1 MNTRIDVP
9 TSTWAFPLFS
19 AVAVTGAFIVI
30 VTEGR
35 LYALPPALD
44 TWATIFLAVMVQAI
58 PFLVLGTLLSGA
70 ISAWVPSSVFRKL
83 RGGLPVAALTGMA
96 LPACECASVP
106 VAHSLMRRGVSQ
118 AQALVFLVASPAINP
133 VVLVATAVAFPDNP
147 MMVWARFLASF
158 IAALAIGWI
167 WKFIGTQIEM
177 PDDHCHHHGFI
188 DTAARD
194 FLQAAGFL
202 VPGAMAAA
210 AFKLWVPHSFG
221 SNVALAVLFLVGAAI
236 ILSLCSEAD
245 AFVAA
250 SFTSAPPIAQ
260 LAFMVVGPM
269 IDLKLILL
277 HAGTFGTRF
286 AVRFLPL
293 VLVCATVVSVVVGL
307 ALFGIDGR

>member
-1 MNTRIDVP
+1 MRIDVP
-9 TSTWAFPLFS
+9 TATWAFPLLS
-19 AVAVTGAFIVI
+19 AVSLTGAFIVI
-30 VTEGR
+30 IAEGR
-35 LYALPPALD
+35 IFTLPSNMD
-44 TWATIFLAVMVQAI
+44 MWATIFLAIMVQAI
-58 PFLVLGTLLSGA
+58 PFLLLGTLLSGA
-70 ISAWVPSSVFRKL
+70 IAAWIPSSVFHKIP
-83 RGGLPVAALTGMA
+83 RGIPFAALSSMV

-106 VAHSLMRRGVSQ
+106 VANSLMRRGISQ

-147 MMVWARFLASF
+147 TMVWARFLASF
-158 IAALAIGWI
+158 LAAIIIGWI
-167 WKFIGTQIEM
+167 WKKVGHEIDI
-177 PDDHCHHHGFI
+177 PHDHEHHHGFI

-194 FLQAAGFL
+194 FLQAGSFL
-202 VPGAMAAA
+202 VPGAILAA
-210 AFKLWVPHSFG
+210 AFKTWIPLNFG
-221 SNVALAVLFLVGAAI
+221 TGILIPVLMLVGAAI

-250 SFTSAPPIAQ
+250 SFTSAPAAAQ

-286 AVRFLPL
+286 AIRFLPL
-293 VLVCATVVSVVVGL
+293 VLICATTVSILVSF